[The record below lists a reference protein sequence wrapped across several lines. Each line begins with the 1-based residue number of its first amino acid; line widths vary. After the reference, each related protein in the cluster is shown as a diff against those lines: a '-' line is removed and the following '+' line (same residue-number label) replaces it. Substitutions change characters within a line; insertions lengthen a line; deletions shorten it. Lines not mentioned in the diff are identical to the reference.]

1 MNNKS
6 RHARSLGINSS
17 DAHTSEW
24 IKEHHF
30 YASEHNTFELQN
42 IRGDFSNHIITSL
55 SYGSPEVELFY
66 FIH

>member
-1 MNNKS
+1 M
-6 RHARSLGINSS
+6 I
-17 DAHTSEW
+17 SEW

-30 YASEHNTFELQN
+30 YASEHNIFELQN

>member
-1 MNNKS
+1 MPD
-6 RHARSLGINSS
+6 HWELTLQMLM
-17 DAHTSEW
+17 TSEW

>member
-1 MNNKS
+1 M
-6 RHARSLGINSS
+6 
-17 DAHTSEW
+17 TSEW